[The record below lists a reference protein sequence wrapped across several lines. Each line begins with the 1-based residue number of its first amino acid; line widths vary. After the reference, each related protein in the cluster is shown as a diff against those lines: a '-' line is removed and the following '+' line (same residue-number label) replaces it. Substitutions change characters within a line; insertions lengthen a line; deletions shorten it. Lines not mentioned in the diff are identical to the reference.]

1 MRVAVTRHLIVFIA
15 ATLALSASSSAQQ
28 APDQFRWVNF
38 HSSTDHDVVAW
49 ITRSL
54 EPEHWTQI
62 NEIGVEYDAAL
73 VVTTLR
79 ANPQSLP
86 NEDLFTVWAAS
97 LTNHSI
103 APLVSGVNLRFVD
116 WLKFA
121 DGAQRE
127 LAALYDNCA
136 DCAADTYFTAFHYN
150 LPQHAWAARWMRGG
164 QTVPIWSA
172 NPPQGVTWNQV
183 YAALAD
189 PNGREFI
196 ATWSHFDYSSQ
207 KPSADF
213 VYRYDLDSYSGLDR
227 IQPLSGKDA
236 DAMMLRLCG
245 GQGALP
251 GLARGQDSP
260 LCQQLVKP
268 RIERKPVTTPPANNH
283 GRSVPPGSR
292 H

>member
-1 MRVAVTRHLIVFIA
+1 MRVVSSWLLYGLIA
-15 ATLALSASSSAQQ
+15 ATLTVAASLQAQQ

-86 NEDLFTVWAAS
+86 SSDLFTVWSAS
-97 LTNHSI
+97 LTTHSI
-103 APLVSGVNLRFVD
+103 TPLITGVNLRFVD

-121 DGAQRE
+121 DGGERE
-127 LAALYDNCA
+127 LGALYDNCA
-136 DCAADTYFTAFHYN
+136 DCAADTYFTAFHYD
-150 LPQHAWAARWMRGG
+150 LSRHAWAARWMRGG

-189 PNGREFI
+189 PNGQEFM
-196 ATWSHFDYSSQ
+196 ATWSHFDYGNQ
-207 KPSADF
+207 KPPAD
-213 VYRYDLDSYSGLDR
+213 VIYRYDLDSFSGLDR
-227 IQPLSGKDA
+227 MQSLSGKAA
-236 DAMMLRLCG
+236 DAMKLRLCG

-260 LCQQLVKP
+260 FCQQLLKP
-268 RIERKPVTTPPANNH
+268 RIERKPVTTPPANNR
-283 GRSVPPGSR
+283 GRSAPPGSR